1 MGAAGVLLQLQKQG
15 IPFAVEKD
23 WISMF
28 TAAAEAEGDE
38 TSVLTFA
45 GPERRYRLLSE
56 PGQEPIAE
64 RDSISIILERP
75 LTHPP

>member
-28 TAAAEAEGDE
+28 TAAVAAEGDE

-45 GPERRYRLLSE
+45 GPERRHRLLSE

-75 LTHPP
+75 LAHPP